1 MHARQVAVPDD
12 LHPGVPGMERQH
24 VPFQGFELLRGARV
38 RRGECLVVLT
48 TASIH
53 DMPRHAV
60 ISGGS
65 VRDLPIINPRI
76 LIVGNKSLDRHYRPN
91 EKGRYSLL
99 AATPCLAVGE
109 PCATPGFRRLLPR
122 VLGAWQYNE

>member
-12 LHPGVPGMERQH
+12 LHPGMPGVERQH
-24 VPFQGFELLRGARV
+24 VPLQGFELLRGARV

-76 LIVGNKSLDRHYRPN
+76 LVVSDKPLDTTVQMK
-91 EKGRYSLL
+91 KGRYIPL
-99 AATPCLAVGE
+99 AATLCLAVGE

-122 VLGAWQYNE
+122 VLGVWRCNG

>member
-12 LHPGVPGMERQH
+12 LHPGMPGVERQH
-24 VPFQGFELLRGARV
+24 VPLQGFELLRGARV

-76 LIVGNKSLDRHYRPN
+76 LVV
-91 EKGRYSLL
+91 
-99 AATPCLAVGE
+99 ATSRS
-109 PCATPGFRRLLPR
+109 TLPSK
-122 VLGAWQYNE
+122 